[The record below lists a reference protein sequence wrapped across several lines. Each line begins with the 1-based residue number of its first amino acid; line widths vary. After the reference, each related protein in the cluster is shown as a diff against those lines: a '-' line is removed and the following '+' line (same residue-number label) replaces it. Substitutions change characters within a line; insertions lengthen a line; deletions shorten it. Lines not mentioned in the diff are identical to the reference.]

1 MLARANALQ
10 QPKVSCGLGLHGCRH
25 VANYKEKQRAVKST
39 LYYNRLPVRWP
50 FAARSGHARPLGH
63 CATHRRRSVDDA
75 APMPLRHV
83 PAYEGCLSGPFPLT
97 APRTAA
103 GLSTT
108 QPRCL
113 LGTFPL
119 MRVASQARSRL
130 LRQDRKSVV

>member
-1 MLARANALQ
+1 MCWARANALQ

-75 APMPLRHV
+75 APIPLRPV
-83 PAYEGCLSGPFPLT
+83 PAYAGCHLGPFPLT

-103 GLSTT
+103 GLST
-108 QPRCL
+108 QPRRHTVL
-113 LGTFPL
+113 W
-119 MRVASQARSRL
+119 
-130 LRQDRKSVV
+130 